1 MAQHGYVYQQVNN
14 VSIPKNGLVQY
25 VIQNEELNKKD
36 LRVCLM
42 LLTELNGWVDSN
54 TGRQVDPQN
63 FKKIDSEEIAETLG
77 YSNSDVKACLK
88 KLRREGI
95 IERGNNQSVKNG
107 YRFRF

>member
-14 VSIPKNGLVQY
+14 VSIPKNGLIEFI
-25 VIQNEELNKKD
+25 IQNDELNKKD

-42 LLTELNGWVDSN
+42 LLTELNGWVESS

-77 YSNSDVKACLK
+77 YSTSDVKASLK

-95 IERGNNQSVKNG
+95 IERGNTQSVKNG